1 MPLVLFVFAGIASL
15 NLVGVTLQLDLLEWL
30 TKPLLA
36 PVLALYLW
44 QSAHRRHAAVLAG
57 LAFATAG
64 DVFLLLPGEGAFFT
78 GIACF
83 LGTQLCYI
91 TAFVRRGAG
100 ARLRARPLLGAG
112 FLVAWAAIN
121 AALLPRVGPLAWAVA
136 PYSAALVTM
145 TATACVMGRTA
156 AWGGVLFLGSDLL
169 IGLGAAGAE
178 FTGRQ
183 TLVMAT
189 YVVAQF
195 LLVHACV
202 RAPAVQGPDPGGQP
216 SPGHTAPEAGAGGDT
231 GTGRL
236 PERRAPVEGE
246 GHPAGHRADQACQ
259 AGEGSAR
266 SGS

>member
-1 MPLVLFVFAGIASL
+1 MPLVLFVYAGIAAL
-15 NLVGVTLQLDLLEWL
+15 NMVGVTLRLDLLEWC

-44 QSAHRRHAAVLAG
+44 RSAHRRHADMPAG

-64 DVFLLLPGEGAFFT
+64 DVFLMLPGEGAFLT

-91 TAFVRRGAG
+91 TAFVRRGAV
-100 ARLRARPLLGAG
+100 AHLRARPLLDAG
-112 FLVAWAAIN
+112 CLVAWAAVN

-136 PYSAALVTM
+136 LYSAALVTM
-145 TATACVMGRTA
+145 AATAGVMGRTA
-156 AWGGVLFLGSDLL
+156 AWGGLLFLGSDLL
-169 IGLGAAGAE
+169 VGLGAAGAG

-183 TLVMAT
+183 ALVMAT

-202 RAPAVQGPDPGGQP
+202 RAPSVQGTNPGAR
-216 SPGHTAPEAGAGGDT
+216 SAPGNTAPMVGAVGDT
-231 GTGRL
+231 PGR
-236 PERRAPVEGE
+236 
-246 GHPAGHRADQACQ
+246 
-259 AGEGSAR
+259 
-266 SGS
+266 